1 MRNKDNGFIP
11 IAYYSNIFDFLSV
24 YLSIQ
29 EDRYFTDK
37 TRSIKKQEK
46 SVTFVTFLTKI

>member
-24 YLSIQ
+24 YLSIYKRIDILQ
-29 EDRYFTDK
+29 
-37 TRSIKKQEK
+37 IKQG
-46 SVTFVTFLTKI
+46 V